1 MGCGRRWGI
10 LRGCRC
16 VLRIADGEAQASGGR
31 LSGGSVGTVLMVY
44 TYPGVGYEVE
54 FTNGDITTLTWLTLY
69 DDDLEALDETAADRS
84 C

>member
-1 MGCGRRWGI
+1 
-10 LRGCRC
+10 
-16 VLRIADGEAQASGGR
+16 
-31 LSGGSVGTVLMVY
+31 MVY